1 MWNTTFLSGT
11 GPRERRVSTLVV
23 KYFCSHAKYFSGQK
37 LTETKCSS
45 ETVVAAEFHP
55 LEGHTIVTVGK
66 GFVNFWQVI
75 IRSKKILMR
84 KIPSVMSIFSL
95 IQQV

>member
-1 MWNTTFLSGT
+1 MD
-11 GPRERRVSTLVV
+11 V

-66 GFVNFWQVI
+66 GFVNFWQVT
-75 IRSKKILMR
+75 RSKEILMR
-84 KIPSVMSIFSL
+84 KIRSVMSIFSL

>member
-1 MWNTTFLSGT
+1 MLLQADGGNLICIVDDAEHNISVWDWAKG
-11 GPRERRVSTLVV
+11 ER
-23 KYFCSHAKYFSGQK
+23 GQK

-75 IRSKKILMR
+75 RSKKILMR
-84 KIPSVMSIFSL
+84 KIESQISISL
-95 IQQV
+95 V